1 MHRVHV
7 CSQTQCCPWRIIDCV
22 GGHLLQ
28 SQAAKH
34 FFGWTQ
40 GGCSLS
46 KDTCFMLLF
55 SVWVWH
61 GDFSGKKAKIRQSI
75 FWSFIE
81 LLSSLIDHAPM
92 SIYRCR
98 GQEHSTVPHS
108 HAPPVAYTL
117 VMTNGKGHTLALCIP
132 HAASYPVMDSPPC
145 HHHLLLGPGQ
155 NQ

>member
-1 MHRVHV
+1 MRGACLFTNTLLSLKNYWLCGVIFFTLRRQSTSSDGHREDVAWVKTPALSHFIFLCLGV
-7 CSQTQCCPWRIIDCV
+7 TWRFLRQED
-22 GGHLLQ
+22 
-28 SQAAKH
+28 KR
-34 FFGWTQ
+34 
-40 GGCSLS
+40 
-46 KDTCFMLLF
+46 
-55 SVWVWH
+55 
-61 GDFSGKKAKIRQSI
+61 RQSI
-75 FWSFIE
+75 FWSFME
-81 LLSSLIDHAPM
+81 LLLSLIDHAPI

-98 GQEHSTVPHS
+98 GQEHSIMPHL